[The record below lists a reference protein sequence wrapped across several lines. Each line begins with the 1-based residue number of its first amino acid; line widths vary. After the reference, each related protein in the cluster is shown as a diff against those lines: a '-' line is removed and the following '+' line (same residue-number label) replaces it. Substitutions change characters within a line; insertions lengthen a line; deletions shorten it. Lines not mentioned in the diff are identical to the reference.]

1 MQQLSHKCPDSQDV
15 DDDDDD
21 NNRRISNE
29 GVGEVEEEDVDK
41 EGDLDDKAAQL

>member
-29 GVGEVEEEDVDK
+29 GVGEVEAEDVDK

>member
-15 DDDDDD
+15 DDDD